1 MMIDITNLEICTAL
15 TSLHLMNGEYFKTF
29 MHENLHL
36 TSFFHSIYA
45 AITRQTKRLRIVV

>member
-45 AITRQTKRLRIVV
+45 ARTKRLRIVV